1 MTKNRLLI
9 LTAIFALSLIVIP
22 QQIQAQAVYGSVSGV
37 VSDSS
42 GAVVADATVTIT
54 SVERKTVDT
63 VTTNAD
69 GFYQKDRLLPGT
81 YTVRVEKQ
89 GFKAGVTNDV
99 TVSVDTQTKINLA
112 LETGQVTEVVNI
124 EADSQLLKTDRA
136 DVATTFST
144 RQVAELP
151 ILDRNFTKLILLTP
165 GTQQQLWNHAASENP
180 QGSTQTIVNGQT
192 FSGTGYQLDGTDN
205 RDVILGIIVINPT
218 FDSVGETK
226 ITSSN
231 YDAEFGQ
238 AIAGV
243 ASVQTKSGTNNF
255 RGSVFEYLQ
264 RDRFQARNPFSQ
276 STPNSLTG
284 KFIPNTKRDQ
294 FGGSI
299 GGPIIKNK
307 FFFFGDYQGTRAQQ
321 GGSKLLTVPTA
332 LARTG
337 NLSEYGRTITNPT
350 TNTAYTG
357 NIIPLCATGQ
367 TPAANGCL
375 SQQAL
380 NVLRLIPAPTR
391 AGVVDNFVASGSETF
406 NNDIFNIRL
415 DGRLSEKFNLF
426 GRFSRAKFT
435 LDGPTSFGQGGGPE
449 LVSLG
454 GSSKT
459 RNISLATGFDYTL
472 NSTTVLDMR
481 FGFFN
486 YKVNVLPFDYGTTPA
501 TTAGIPGLNNDEFS
515 SGLFAGFVNISTPA
529 GNRDFNFGS
538 GLGVNR
544 CNCPLD
550 QDEKQY
556 QIVTNLTKI
565 FRDHTFKFGVDVRRA
580 FNLRVPSDN
589 HRSGE
594 LTFGADRT
602 GLGLATFLIGDVTS
616 FKRYVSTS
624 TDARESQW
632 RQFYYGQDTW
642 RVTPKLT
649 LALGLRADIFN
660 PQKLNASGN
669 GGFPN
674 LTTGQIDVAGVGN
687 INLQGNIKNKINL
700 APRIGVAYQ
709 INDKMVLRGGF
720 GRSFDTGVFG
730 TIFGHTVTQN
740 LPVLAVQ
747 NLNGETVGG
756 VLQRVFTLAG
766 GPPAPS
772 GFFGI
777 TTRANACP
785 ATGCVNNTS
794 IPSSGSFFIPDGVL
808 VRALSDKQTVPQV
821 DAYNVTFQ
829 WEFMKNFSWEIAYV
843 GNYGRNVFVG
853 DNPDLNINQPTIVGF
868 GTLSTN
874 QRRPFFNQFGWTQD
888 ILLYQGYGA
897 TNRYDSLQTKL
908 TKRFA
913 NGYSFI
919 THYTLQKAVNNSGQ
933 YFNIDPSI
941 NRGRADFERT
951 HNFVFSQIY
960 ELPFGNGKKFFNG
973 VGKLANAFIGGW
985 QINSNTTIQSG
996 FHFNVEYDGR
1006 RIFSGPGDTDGT
1018 KVSDRDTGP
1027 NRPNVNGD
1035 VVFPGTRDQYISN
1048 SAFSPAAPGTFGN
1061 LKRNALT
1068 GPGYWRT
1075 DASILKKFYFTETM
1089 NFEFRLEV
1097 VNLFN
1102 HVNLGN
1108 PDTNL
1113 GEFNTRTGKFSNGGF
1128 GKITSTAFFGN
1139 DPQRNLQ
1146 FAFRFTF

>member
-9 LTAIFALSLIVIP
+9 LMAIFALSLICIP
-22 QQIQAQAVYGSVSGV
+22 QQIQAQAVYGSVSGI

-81 YTVRVEKQ
+81 YTIRVEKQ

-99 TVSVDTQTKINLA
+99 IVNVDTQSKIDLA

-243 ASVQTKSGTNNF
+243 ASVQTKSGTNSF

-276 STPNSLTG
+276 STPNALTG
-284 KFIPNTKRDQ
+284 KLIPDTKRDQ

-307 FFFFGDYQGTRAQQ
+307 FFFFGDYQGTRAKQ

-337 NLSEYGRTITNPT
+337 NLSEYGVTITNPAT
-350 TNTAYTG
+350 GLPYAG
-357 NIIPLCATGQ
+357 NIIPICATGQ
-367 TPAANGCL
+367 TSAANGCL

-380 NVLRLIPAPTR
+380 NVLRLIPTPTR
-391 AGVVDNFVASGSETF
+391 GGVVDNFVASGSETF

-415 DGRLSEKFNLF
+415 DGRLSESLNIF

-435 LDGPTSFGQGGGPE
+435 LDGPTSFGDGGGPE

-472 NSTTVLDMR
+472 NPTTVLDVR

-486 YKVNVLPFDYGTTPA
+486 YKVNVQPFDFGTTPA
-501 TTAGIPGLNNDEFS
+501 TDAGIPGLNNDEFS

-565 FRDHTFKFGVDVRRA
+565 FGDHTFKFGVDVRRA

-594 LTFGADRT
+594 LTFGRDRT
-602 GLGLATFLIGDVTS
+602 GLGLATFLIGDVTG

-632 RQFYYGQDTW
+632 RHFYYGQDTW

-660 PQKLNASGN
+660 PQKLNEPGN

-674 LTTGQIDVAGVGN
+674 LETGQIDVAGIGG

-747 NLNGETVGG
+747 NLNAASNTA
-756 VLQRVFTLAG
+756 RVFTLAG

-785 ATGCVNNTS
+785 VGGCVNNTS
-794 IPSSGSFFIPDGVL
+794 IPSNGSFFIPDGVL

-829 WEFMKNFSWEIAYV
+829 WEFMKNYSWEIAYV
-843 GNYGRNVFVG
+843 GNYGTNVFVG

-913 NGYSFI
+913 NGFSFI

-933 YFNIDPSI
+933 YFNIDPSV
-941 NRGRADFERT
+941 NRGRADFEKT

-960 ELPFGNGKKFFNG
+960 ELPFGRGKKYLNG
-973 VGKLANAFIGGW
+973 IGKLANALIGGW
-985 QINSNTTIQSG
+985 QFNSNTTIQSG
-996 FHFNVEYDGR
+996 FHFNVEYDG
-1006 RIFSGPGDTDGT
+1006 GA
-1018 KVSDRDTGP
+1018 DRDTGP
-1027 NRPNVNGD
+1027 NRPNVNGN
-1035 VVFPGTRDQYISN
+1035 VEFPGTRDQFISN
-1048 SAFSPAAPGTFGN
+1048 SAFTRPAAGTFGN

-1075 DASILKKFYFTETM
+1075 DASLLKKFYFTETM
-1089 NFEFRLEV
+1089 NAEFRLEV

-1108 PDTNL
+1108 PDTFL
-1113 GEFNTRTGKFSNGGF
+1113 GSRTATGWSNSNF

-1139 DPQRNLQ
+1139 DLQRNLQ